1 MDLPV
6 SRPRSRY
13 PLSWPDPASPVADT
27 ADGSRAVF
35 RLAARARG
43 RPRVTLLIE
52 PRFPGGTSGA
62 VAAEIRALAPHVR
75 LSVVA
80 LDTAMFR
87 GRPAHP
93 EILRALDEAGLPLLP
108 EPPVVRADTIVLH
121 NPSALKFDA
130 VLRPRLSAAR
140 IVVVT
145 HENFRRPGGGPG
157 FDVAHCLDLV
167 AARTTGAER
176 LLGPVSAA
184 NRATVA
190 AWLAEEDGSG
200 WSLCGR
206 DWPNIVAR
214 PFAEPTTRPRDRRGR
229 HSRPGFEKFP
239 AHAELRRQFPAH
251 AERCAL
257 LGADTLLL
265 DRQSIPP
272 HWEVHRFGAMPV
284 DEFLAGIDFFV
295 YYTHPLWRESFGRA
309 IAEAITAGNLVITDP
324 DTAATFGP
332 GVIADDGTGIDA
344 IVAAHVADP
353 RRYAATVRR
362 AQGDLAAHR
371 PEAVVARLLPLLQ
384 PGLAADAAL

>member
-1 MDLPV
+1 M
-6 SRPRSRY
+6 
-13 PLSWPDPASPVADT
+13 
-27 ADGSRAVF
+27 
-35 RLAARARG
+35 
-43 RPRVTLLIE
+43 
-52 PRFPGGTSGA
+52 
-62 VAAEIRALAPHVR
+62 AAEIRALAPHVR

-87 GRPAHP
+87 DRPPHP
-93 EILRALDEAGLPLLP
+93 EILRSLDEAGLPLLP

-130 VLRPRLSAAR
+130 ALRPRLSAAR
-140 IVVVT
+140 LVAVT
-145 HENFRRPGGGPG
+145 HENFGRPGGGLG
-157 FDVAHCLDLV
+157 FDVAHCLDVV
-167 AARTTGAER
+167 AARTAGAER
-176 LLGPVSAA
+176 LLAPVSAT

-190 AWLAEEDGSG
+190 AWLAEHSGSG

-206 DWPNIVAR
+206 DWPNIVAH
-214 PFAEPTTRPRDRRGR
+214 PFIDPTTRPRDRRGR

-239 AHAELRRQFPAH
+239 AHPELRRHFPAH

-295 YYTHPLWRESFGRA
+295 YFTHPLWRESFGRA
-309 IAEAITAGNLVITDP
+309 IAEAIAAGKLVITDP

-332 GVIADDGTGIDA
+332 GVVADDGTGVDT
-344 IVAAHVADP
+344 IVAAHIADP
-353 RRYAATVRR
+353 RRYANAVRR
-362 AQGDLAAHR
+362 AQADLTAHR
-371 PEAVVARLLPLLQ
+371 PEAVMARLLPILQ
-384 PGLAADAAL
+384 PGLAADAVL